1 MKKVVSIFAL
11 MAALA
16 ITLPVRAAESIHK
29 IISNSKIPKGAI
41 SVSVKDINTGKAVF
55 ELNEDRPVNPASTQ
69 KLVTTAAALNTLGK
83 DYKFETKLY
92 KSTNNDIYIKLGAD
106 PYLTTGDLKTLFGA
120 AKAKNILEPKTVYID
135 DYILDSVNWGEGWQW
150 DDELNPLMPKFG
162 SYNLDKNLI
171 NIVIAPTAAGAPAN
185 VYPEVFYPYSFINLV
200 TTGAQNDIKI
210 SHNTSIASGMLQ
222 VDGTVKTLTKET
234 IPVNNMKRY
243 FRLRVEDAITDSKV
257 LYYGKV
263 YEKKLPDKNVY
274 LVKTIDHKLED
285 ALKDILQNSNNMIAE
300 TVFKIAGGKFV
311 NNTGSEESALKM
323 LNDYCS
329 KLGLKAEDIKIVDG
343 SGVSKNNLMTT
354 DFMTNFLVAETK
366 DSNFDMYKSSMATPG
381 IGTLNNRM
389 LYFKENL
396 NAKTGTLTDVSA
408 IAGYIKTQRGNE
420 YAFDIMINDPKSKSS
435 DKKMLEE
442 YILRSVFANY

>member
-16 ITLPVRAAESIHK
+16 ITLPVRAAESINK
-29 IISNSKIPKGAI
+29 IISNSNIPKGAI

-92 KSTNNDIYIKLGAD
+92 KSTNNDLYIKLGAD
-106 PYLTTGDLKTLFGA
+106 PYLTTGDLKTLFSA

-150 DDELNPLMPKFG
+150 DDDLNPLMPKFG

-171 NIVIAPTAAGAPAN
+171 NIVVAPTAAGAPAN
-185 VYPEVFYPYSFINLV
+185 VYPEVFYPFSFINLV

-285 ALKDILQNSNNMIAE
+285 AL
-300 TVFKIAGGKFV
+300 
-311 NNTGSEESALKM
+311 
-323 LNDYCS
+323 
-329 KLGLKAEDIKIVDG
+329 
-343 SGVSKNNLMTT
+343 
-354 DFMTNFLVAETK
+354 
-366 DSNFDMYKSSMATPG
+366 
-381 IGTLNNRM
+381 
-389 LYFKENL
+389 
-396 NAKTGTLTDVSA
+396 
-408 IAGYIKTQRGNE
+408 
-420 YAFDIMINDPKSKSS
+420 
-435 DKKMLEE
+435 
-442 YILRSVFANY
+442 